1 MYHSKILKLKDMKLN
16 KYIMTLAGA
25 AMIASC
31 SNFLDETAQGIISS
45 EQLNTAETVDQM
57 CNAAYSTL
65 GNVIWSKPTAS
76 LWYVGSV
83 RSGDAYKG
91 GGGAADCGQIHQY
104 EMYTTNTVDNSYT
117 NNLWVEYYNKISRVN
132 EALHRL
138 NGLTTADM
146 PLRDQRIGEMK
157 FLRGHYYFDLKILYK
172 FVPFIDENVTGDD
185 YNSISNRDLTNQELW
200 DKIAQDFRDAAN
212 ALPASQVDKG
222 RPNKYAAKAYLAKT
236 LLYQAYIQG
245 DDSNA
250 VTGIDK
256 AKLEEVN
263 NLCQEVI
270 SSGDYDLFADY
281 GDNFLEATENGVE
294 SIFAIQFSQNDG
306 TKYGRV
312 DMDHALNY
320 PMSPSYGC
328 CGFHMASANLINA
341 FKTQNGLPYAEYN
354 KENVAESMA
363 FDTNTFDPR
372 LDHTVGIPGH
382 PYKYENT
389 HVYDKSWSRDPGNY
403 GYFSSMKEMQSPND
417 GSFVRVSPYVAS
429 SKNIDLLRYDDVIL
443 FKAEALIELEREKEA
458 LPLINQIRERAAKS
472 DSRLIKDGK
481 TYSNY
486 NVAKYVDGV
495 NCNWT
500 QDFAREALRFE
511 RRLEFAMEGNRFF
524 DLVRWGIAAEYL
536 NNYLAVEKD
545 RAKYLKD
552 AKFTKNR
559 DEYLPIPLNQ
569 INYSK
574 GLYKQNVGW

>member
-1 MYHSKILKLKDMKLN
+1 MKIYN
-16 KYIMTLAGA
+16 KFMLALAGT
-25 AMIASC
+25 AMLASC
-31 SNFLDETAQGIISS
+31 SGDFLDETAQGIISS
-45 EQLNTAETVDQM
+45 EQLTTAETVDQM

-76 LWYVGSV
+76 LWHLGSV

-91 GGGAADCGQIHQY
+91 GGGAADCGNIHQY
-104 EMYTTNTVDNSYT
+104 EMYVTNTVDNGWT
-117 NNLWVEYYNKISRVN
+117 NNLWVEYYKKISRVN
-132 EALHRL
+132 EALTRL
-138 NGLTTADM
+138 NGLTTEDM
-146 PLRDQRIGEMK
+146 PLRDQRIAEMK
-157 FLRGHYYFDLKILYK
+157 FLRGHYYFDLKIIFK
-172 FVPFIDENVTGDD
+172 FVPYIDENVTGDD
-185 YNSISNRDLTNQELW
+185 YNSISNRDLTNQQLW
-200 DKIAQDFRDAAN
+200 DKIATDFRDAAN
-212 ALPASQVDKG
+212 VLPASQADKG

-236 LLYQAYIQG
+236 LLYQAYTQG
-245 DDSNA
+245 DDSNT

-256 AKLEEVN
+256 TKMEEVVS
-263 NLCQEVI
+263 LCNEVI
-270 SSGDYDLFADY
+270 GQGGYQLFDDYA
-281 GDNFLEATENGVE
+281 DNFLTSSENGSE

-328 CGFHMASANLINA
+328 CGFHMASANLVNA
-341 FKTQNGLPYAEYN
+341 FKTKNGLPYAGYN
-354 KENVAESMA
+354 DENVAETMA

-389 HVYDKSWSRDPGNY
+389 HVYEKSWSRDPGNY

-429 SKNIDLLRYDDVIL
+429 SKNIDLLRLDDIIL
-443 FKAEALIELEREKEA
+443 FQAEALIELGRQSEA
-458 LPLINQIRERAAKS
+458 LPLINKIRARAAKS
-472 DSRLIKDGK
+472 TGHLVKEGK

-486 NVAKYVDGV
+486 DMAEYVDGK
-495 NCNWT
+495 NCTWT
-500 QDFAREALRFE
+500 QDFARQALRFE

-524 DLVRWGIAAEYL
+524 DLVRWGIAADYL
-536 NNYLAVEKD
+536 NNYLSVEKD

-552 AKFTKNR
+552 AKFTANR

-574 GLYKQNVGW
+574 GLYQQNVGW